1 MFPVGHEIGIHLEYG
16 DREKGLTVEAFLL
29 EALDFIKAHYEE
41 IVRYYRENDMPFDPE
56 QVAQET
62 WDMLKDGSYESP

>member
-1 MFPVGHEIGIHLEYG
+1 MTPEIEFLDEYE
-16 DREKGLTVEAFLL
+16 DTVDLFLNH
-29 EALDFIKAHYEE
+29 AYDFFRAHSDD

-62 WDMLKDGSYESP
+62 WDMLRDGSYERP